1 MEVSPLFN
9 GGRTAAESDGSA
21 GQTLLR
27 MAGSS
32 SAAHDEIAVLN
43 QLTSNNGAA
52 DNPSSRITSVAHY
65 ARLGSHFVVR
75 SPNNTAILANRQRPM
90 NRLSCP
96 MDFPHPDID
105 HLLHHAI
112 FVNIFRNSN
121 ERHNNR
127 WPIIEDATA
136 VHTESFMP

>member
-9 GGRTAAESDGSA
+9 GGRNAAESA
-21 GQTLLR
+21 GT
-27 MAGSS
+27 SS
-32 SAAHDEIAVLN
+32 SAAHDDDDTDEITVLSH
-43 QLTSNNGAA
+43 LTS
-52 DNPSSRITSVAHY
+52 DDPRYRITSVAHY